1 MLFTHIFMELIIL
14 VKKVRNLH
22 TRVGNSMSLNWRL
35 ILLYKSFLVLSDY
48 QIKETIGKLALE
60 LNLIKK

>member
-1 MLFTHIFMELIIL
+1 MELIIL